1 MKLHRFSLLLPSL
14 LLLLTPSTVW
24 AKHFI
29 VRLICAD
36 QPDRLVSDVETKEQK
51 PKPAEKQKAPP
62 PPPGKHVAW
71 MRFVTL
77 DGRDAFKITYKGAFL
92 KRSAVITAELDQG
105 EHVVQPG
112 DHRFHVRNGGIETED
127 PDLRAAG
134 DGLDI
139 LCYPVTFVAVDAS
152 VIRRR
157 PMPLKSLPLDIVIKH
172 GDNMV
177 LPVAKTFNPL
187 LLYLVSNSKGKRYTI
202 QPTGQAFRVT
212 PDGVRIED
220 TEEAKAVRSGV
231 SVENR
236 FTVGVPSFS
245 FPLEVTT
252 RPDHKIG
259 VKVYGLS
266 GEKRVLTRVDTETEV
281 RGFYSRTGSQ
291 IRSGHVVPSE
301 SLPLEGDVAAYPFRR
316 IRVDA
321 RDPGSEEPR
330 TLVAAWNRQTFQPG
344 ESLEVRVRY
353 LDSIDKPTLSP
364 TEVAVFLRERPV
376 LREDGAAEYPKARA
390 DSGDERW
397 TRLVCRQTSG
407 QAIYRARIPERPT
420 NIYLCRLAVDRVGQA
435 SPNSLLAADL
445 HISLSSADT
454 AGTLS
459 VFTDSL
465 RTSYEAGECL
475 ELNVVLKNR
484 QPLAGTLTVTLT
496 KDGSPLKLVEKAIPE
511 QAPGR
516 KTYTFRITPE
526 GSAALAG
533 GDYRLQAHLGEQ
545 SSNVCRLSIRQ
556 PVPKTHFPI
565 FSYPWGVCEHLGA
578 TATRED
584 DPIDREAQIRRNVRH
599 LDHMGLNVLCP
610 PEKLDSGV
618 EPRESDTFS
627 AVVEG
632 MMRQD
637 LGMPAS
643 ELVYSRTRY
652 EIFQDEMTRVGQR
665 FMPQPNAG
673 MMLSLYHSVPEDV
686 SNTGRT
692 YALFAQEYRRFP
704 NWLGFFGPTSHICV
718 LGNSEVGDPRW
729 DERMKLLDRNYQT
742 RYGHDKPRLD
752 VVAKWVKGDRATR
765 ERLADA
771 DEKWMQWIKT
781 INDLLPD
788 TYRNVRQ
795 SVGELKPDLKLG
807 AMTFQSCNAEYG
819 EFITNMQEEMD
830 VNLNSVG
837 YGDYARLLPLES
849 IVETMLTK
857 AGGKRTAQWRDIGDG
872 STGGPNIAK
881 VQFFKSLLG
890 KVEGMGYFSYGGA
903 YAAANRSGWFYDEYH
918 EFNHWMTQYG
928 DWYQSLELDTPV
940 CIYLSNLDSAHDL
953 GITRRT
959 TMTAYLAR
967 GAAYELARAHRMA
980 PMLGD
985 ERIREGELKKYRVV
999 ILPGVRL
1006 APEDVREALEQFVRD
1021 GGIVMA
1027 DEDTEL
1033 EVEGAT
1039 RIPKNFQA
1047 MIYPYYEIGA
1057 QYDGNRVFWEAYK
1070 RTRPEVA
1077 KLRTI
1082 LDPII
1087 PAFADA
1093 PTSRTLTSTMKHGE
1107 ARYVFVVNDEVPYW
1121 TEHSH
1126 FGVQQYALPNKATVR
1141 IRDTECVIYSV
1152 QERMTVDGAKQD
1164 GARVLDVD
1172 FEFAKA
1178 QIYALLPRRI
1188 ASFRLAASGSATP
1201 GQGLRV
1207 SAEVL
1212 DGEGKAISAAVPFE
1226 LRVVDPAGHA
1236 AYHVYRTTTA
1246 DGYIE
1251 DFPIAVNDLPGTW
1264 RVEAQERFA
1273 GHKAAVEFT
1282 VTEDAPAVAVS
1293 ETSDVLVI
1301 EGARIR
1307 QFLNELKTAGH
1318 GLWLLLGR
1326 DQSLRLGPLAQDC
1339 AKRLSDLGVRTKV
1352 KFIDDPDVIVPPG
1365 RVRTLPPES
1374 AVLNHVLLIGSEG
1387 ENRLIEEICDAPIL
1401 LRRFT
1406 ANYPGPGRALI
1417 QMARSPFSLGRH
1429 ALLVLS
1435 NDQNGLKRGVERLL
1449 SFDEFDDEP
1458 DVLRRASL
1466 PPSKAEV
1473 RESTAGGPSRLNSLV
1488 AQQEGLPASVVA
1500 FSPDGDYFA
1509 VGCNWYF
1516 HNLFL
1521 FDRSGNLQ
1529 WKQKV
1534 GRVDVG
1540 QITVGRGAERIC
1552 VGTDRGT
1559 YLLDKSGRILWRLS
1573 QPAVMNA
1580 EGNLLLSAGDDL
1592 TMALRPDGSTLWV
1605 DDPWQEE
1612 TDPWK
1617 LNRSASLHD
1626 VAFLEDGKTVVL
1638 RRGAAV
1644 EYREAT
1650 TNAVLQRFQPQA
1662 LVARS
1667 PKHSPRFGDFPFR
1680 RLVPSRNGEFVSL
1693 MVSPEEDF
1701 LRALPESF
1709 VFSRAGDLHQRA
1721 FLPPPY
1727 SSSFRNID
1735 SSHLAADGT
1744 LYAIYRDSA
1753 YRVRPDGSAAWSYSF
1768 DRPLISGSALSPD
1781 GHHLAVA
1788 SWGGKVALLDATNGR
1803 ERWAK
1808 PIDSGA
1814 ELGFSTGSDLLV
1826 VAGKTGIVIGLDV
1839 KDGTE
1844 RFRHDLREGSFIP
1857 DIEDFWARHEQEVK
1871 QLKLGANPK
1880 WHEVVQKDVP
1890 LSPNLLG
1897 LKEDKA
1903 VLTETLDLAAAGDR
1917 LSTYFLAMRFKTAK
1931 GKASF
1936 EVSLKETDLERQERE
1951 LRSGTFEART
1961 FPTQHYWV
1969 LKLSDRPWRI
1979 QLRLQKQAGESDVVF
1994 DELRLQKMEFP
2005 SDNYLYHRGG
2015 YSQGLNRAVMENAPV
2030 SAAIFHMQWGAH
2042 ATVWANP
2049 FYLMDG
2055 HVFKK
2060 QKELDDGW
2068 WFGGGGGS
2076 EAARSKITPCAMDI
2090 EFPEPKPI
2098 SHIVLYDD
2106 EDGEPTERVCFQA
2119 WVDAKDLRRGKTEA
2133 EERMIAPGYWRTVGK
2148 GRWNRD
2154 HFQVHAFSDLV
2165 TRKIRFWYLRGPLK
2179 IDEIEIYGPEQ
2190 KDLTN
2195 WLDSKWIAR
2204 IPLKVNKSA
2213 ELIEVEFQ
2221 PQGLT
2226 RPDGADLRVVNP
2238 KGVPVPHVVKHLSP
2252 AGATAIVF
2260 KSDSLTG
2267 TYYLYLGNDEA
2278 EPSRYDW
2285 KPRGGIRME
2294 SYSCPGQI
2302 GQLNMWRVWDEAQ
2315 MLKILEAA
2323 QTYNLAA
2330 KKKAEAEGKPF
2341 DGTRAGFVRAVG
2353 FHALPSSITKYS
2365 FFIHAD
2371 EPRKLAFRTD
2381 AHSESVPSLL
2391 KLDGEIV
2398 FGGWNAFDPNKPPP
2412 DRYFMPGK
2420 HWGDAELKE
2429 GLNHFEFTYIGRE
2442 PAPLSFRPAGGR
2454 VERFLIRSRHT
2465 TFPGARRVL
2474 PERVQLLEEQ
2484 DLAQFYLA
2492 RAQSYLGKDRLFDA
2506 QEMLLYA
2513 TRLTRDPEAK
2523 SRAQALDR
2531 EVGARICAANWPMFH
2546 GNPQRTGHASPRPAP
2561 GQDELPA
2568 QLGTFSRGAY
2578 QSHFPGQMES
2588 GIAATDLGTFFG
2600 VCDHRIRK
2608 VNGWFFTTSG
2618 VIGGTPLVYGQRLYC
2633 GSMDGNLYCLTAEM
2647 GELVWKFPTGDGVAS
2662 SPLIIDGKLIF
2673 GSLDGYLYCLDPLT
2687 GQPVWKYRTGDW
2699 IESSPATDG
2708 QRVFVGSYD
2717 DCLHAIDLETG
2728 KGVWKLTTG
2737 FDVVASPCVQDGT
2750 VYCASFDHHVYA
2762 AKADD
2767 GALLWKTELGGHL
2780 SSSPAIADS
2789 VLVIGSHDGHV
2800 YALDARTGRVLW
2812 KHKTGGEVEAS
2823 PSIIGTQVYAPSNDN
2838 HLYVFDLKSGKLLAK
2853 RPLAG
2858 NTPTRSFRVP
2868 PAYHRESL
2876 WIGGTT
2882 GIKNS
2887 TLQKWER

>member
-1 MKLHRFSLLLPSL
+1 MKPYRFSPLLPSL
-14 LLLLTPSTVW
+14 VLLLFPSPLW

-36 QPDRLVSDVETKEQK
+36 QPDRLVSDVETKEKK
-51 PKPAEKQKAPP
+51 PKPSEKGKKP

-77 DGRDAFKITYKGAFL
+77 DGKDAFKITYRGAFL
-92 KRSAVITAELDQG
+92 KRSAVITADLAEG

-112 DHRFHVRNGGIETED
+112 DHRFQVRNGRIETQD
-127 PDLRAAG
+127 PDLRSAG
-134 DGLDI
+134 DGLDV
-139 LCYPVTFVAVDAS
+139 LCYPVTFVAADAS
-152 VIRRR
+152 VIRKR
-157 PMPLKSLPLDIVIKH
+157 PLPLKSLPINLVIKH
-172 GDNMV
+172 GDKMV

-187 LLYLVSNSKGKRYTI
+187 LLYMVSNPKGKAYTI
-202 QPTGQAFRVT
+202 RPTGQAFRVT

-220 TEEAKAVRSGV
+220 TEEAKAVLSGV

-245 FPLEVTT
+245 FPLKVTT
-252 RPDHKIG
+252 RTDHKVG

-266 GEKRVLTRVDTETEV
+266 GEKRVLTRVGKETEV
-281 RGFYSRTGSQ
+281 RGFYSRIGSQ
-291 IRSGHVVPSE
+291 IRVGHGVPSE
-301 SLPLEGDVAAYPFRR
+301 PLPLEGDVAAYPYRR

-330 TLVAAWNRQTFQPG
+330 ALVAAWNRQTFQPG
-344 ESLEVRVRY
+344 EFLEIRVRY
-353 LDSIDKPTLSP
+353 LDSVDRPTLSP
-364 TEVAVFLRERPV
+364 AEVAVFLRERPI
-376 LREDGAAEYPKARA
+376 LREDGAAEYPNANT

-397 TRLVCRQTSG
+397 ARLACRQAPG
-407 QAIYRARIPERPT
+407 QPIYRIKIPERPT
-420 NIYLCRLAVDRVGQA
+420 NIYLCRLAVDRAGRA
-435 SPNSLLAADL
+435 SPRSLLAADF
-445 HISLSSADT
+445 HISLSSTDT

-465 RTSYEAGECL
+465 RTSYEAGGTL
-475 ELNVVLKNR
+475 EFNVVLKNR

-496 KDGSPLKLVEKAIPE
+496 KDDRALELVEKVIPE
-511 QAPGR
+511 LAPGR

-526 GSAALAG
+526 GTAALAQG
-533 GDYRLQAHLGEQ
+533 NYRLQARLGDQ
-545 SSNVCRLSIRQ
+545 SSNVCPLSIRQ

-565 FSYPWGVCEHLGA
+565 FSYPWGSCEHFTA
-578 TATRED
+578 TATREG
-584 DPIDREAQIRRNVRH
+584 DPLKREAEIRRNVRH

-610 PEKLDSGV
+610 PEKYDTGV

-637 LGMPAS
+637 LGLPAS

-652 EIFQDEMTRVGQR
+652 EIAQDEMTRVGQR
-665 FMPQPNAG
+665 FMPQPNTG

-729 DERMKLLDRNYQT
+729 DERMKLLARNFQT

-752 VVAKWVKGDRATR
+752 MVAKWVKGDRATR

-771 DEKWMQWIKT
+771 ETKWMRWIGT

-788 TYRNVRQ
+788 TYRHVRQ
-795 SVGELKPDLKLG
+795 SVGEMKPDLKLG
-807 AMTFQSCNAEYG
+807 AMTFQNCNAEYG
-819 EFITNMQEEMD
+819 EFITDMQEEMD
-830 VNLNSVG
+830 INLNSVG

-857 AGGKRTAQWRDIGDG
+857 AGGRRTAQWRDIGDG
-872 STGGPNIAK
+872 STGGPAIAK
-881 VQFFKSLLG
+881 VQLFKSLLG
-890 KVEGMGYFSYGGA
+890 KVEGMGYFSYGAAYTGA
-903 YAAANRSGWFYDEYH
+903 TRTGWFYDEYR

-980 PMLGD
+980 PMLSD
-985 ERIREGELKKYRVV
+985 ERIRDGELKRYRVV

-1027 DEDTEL
+1027 DQDTEL
-1033 EVEGAT
+1033 EIAGAT
-1039 RIPKNFQA
+1039 PIPKNFQA

-1082 LDPII
+1082 LDPVI

-1107 ARYVFVVNDEVPYW
+1107 ARYVFAVNDEVPYW

-1126 FGVQQYALPNKATVR
+1126 FGAQNYALPTKATIR
-1141 IRDTECVIYSV
+1141 IRDTQSVIYSV
-1152 QERMTVDGAKQD
+1152 QERTTVDGTRQD
-1164 GARVLDVD
+1164 RARVLDVD

-1178 QIYALLPRRI
+1178 HVYALLPRRI
-1188 ASFRLAASGSATP
+1188 ASFRLAASGSVTP
-1201 GQGLRV
+1201 GQALRV
-1207 SAEVL
+1207 SAEVP
-1212 DGEGKAISAAVPFE
+1212 DAQGKAIPAAVPFE
-1226 LRVVDPAGHA
+1226 LRIVGPAGRA
-1236 AYHVYRTTTA
+1236 VYHVYRTTTA
-1246 DGYIE
+1246 DGYRE
-1251 DFPIAVNDLPGTW
+1251 HFPIGVNDRPGTW
-1264 RVEAQERFA
+1264 RVEAMERFA

-1282 VTEDAPAVAVS
+1282 VTEDAPAVAVR
-1293 ETSDVLVI
+1293 ETSEVLVI

-1307 QFLNELKTAGH
+1307 QFLNELKATGH

-1326 DQSLRLGPLAQDC
+1326 DQSLRLGPLAQHC
-1339 AKRLSDLGVRTKV
+1339 AKRLSDLGVQISVR
-1352 KFIDDPDVIVPPG
+1352 FIDESGVIAPPG
-1365 RVRTLPPES
+1365 RVRTLSPES
-1374 AVLNHVLLIGSEG
+1374 SVLSHVLLIGSEG

-1406 ANYPGPGRALI
+1406 ANYPGHGRALI
-1417 QMARSPFSLGRH
+1417 QMARSPFSLGHR

-1435 NDQNGLKRGVERLL
+1435 NDQVGLKNGVERLL
-1449 SFDEFDDEP
+1449 NFEGFDKEP

-1466 PPSKAEV
+1466 PASKAEM
-1473 RESTAGGPSRLNSLV
+1473 RASPASGPSRLENLI
-1488 AQQEGLPASVVA
+1488 AQQEGMPASVVA

-1521 FDRSGNLQ
+1521 FDRAGNLQ

-1534 GRVDVG
+1534 GRVNVG
-1540 QITVGRGAERIC
+1540 RITVGRGAERIC

-1559 YLLDKSGRILWRLS
+1559 YLLDRSGRILWRLS
-1573 QPAVMNA
+1573 QPVVMNS

-1605 DDPWQEE
+1605 DDPWQDE

-1626 VAFLEDGKTVVL
+1626 AAFLGDGKTVVL
-1638 RRGAAV
+1638 RSANSV
-1644 EYREAT
+1644 EYRDAT
-1650 TNAVLQRFQPQA
+1650 TNEILHQFRPQA
-1662 LVARS
+1662 LVAKS
-1667 PKHSPRFGDFPFR
+1667 PRHSPRFGPFPFR
-1680 RLVPSRNGEFVSL
+1680 RLAASRNGEFASVMLSR
-1693 MVSPEEDF
+1693 SGDF
-1701 LRALPESF
+1701 ERARPRSF
-1709 VFSRAGDLHQRA
+1709 VFGRTGELRQRA

-1727 SSSFRNID
+1727 YASYRNID
-1735 SSHLAADGT
+1735 SSHLAEDGT

-1768 DRPLISGSALSPD
+1768 DRPVISGSALSPD
-1781 GHHLAVA
+1781 GKRLAVA
-1788 SWGGKVALLDATNGR
+1788 SWGGEVAVLDTTDGR
-1803 ERWAK
+1803 EQWARS
-1808 PIDSGA
+1808 IASGA
-1814 ELGFSTGSDLLV
+1814 VLGFSPGSDLLV
-1826 VAGKTGIVIGLDV
+1826 AAGKTGVLLGLDA
-1839 KDGTE
+1839 KDGSE
-1844 RFRHDLREGSFIP
+1844 RFRLDLRKGSFIP
-1857 DIEDFWARHEQEVK
+1857 DIEDFWAQHELTVN
-1871 QLKLGANPK
+1871 QLPLGANPA
-1880 WHEVVQKDVP
+1880 WHEVVDKGMP
-1890 LSPNLLG
+1890 LSPNLLE
-1897 LKEDKA
+1897 LQEDEA
-1903 VLTETLDLAAAGDR
+1903 VLTETIELAAPGEKLA
-1917 LSTYFLAMRFKTAK
+1917 TYLFAMRFKTAN

-1936 EVSLKETDLERQERE
+1936 DVSLKETDLKREERE
-1951 LRSGTFEART
+1951 LRSATFEART
-1961 FPTQHYWV
+1961 FPTEHYWA
-1969 LKLSDRPWRI
+1969 LKLSDHPWRI
-1979 QLRLQKQAGESDVVF
+1979 QLKVQKQAGESDVVF
-1994 DELRLQKMEFP
+1994 DGLRLQKLDFP
-2005 SDNYLYHRGG
+2005 SDNYLYHRGA
-2015 YSQGLNRAVMENAPV
+2015 YSQGLTRAVMENAPV
-2030 SAAIFHMQWGAH
+2030 SAAIYHMRWGSH
-2042 ATVWANP
+2042 STVWGNP

-2055 HVFKK
+2055 RVFKK

-2068 WFGGGGGS
+2068 WFGGGGG
-2076 EAARSKITPCAMDI
+2076 ADKARSKITPCAMDI

-2106 EDGEPTERVCFQA
+2106 EDGEPTKRVCFQA

-2154 HFQVHAFSDLV
+2154 HFQVHTFSDLV

-2195 WLDSKWIAR
+2195 WFDTKWIAR

-2238 KGVPVPHVVKHLSP
+2238 KGVQVPHVVKHLSP
-2252 AGATAIVF
+2252 AGATAIVL
-2260 KSDSLTG
+2260 KSDSRTG
-2267 TYYLYLGNDEA
+2267 TYYIYLGNDEA
-2278 EPSRYDW
+2278 KPPHYDW
-2285 KPRGGIRME
+2285 QPKGGIWME
-2294 SYSCPGQI
+2294 SYSCPSRI
-2302 GQLNMWRVWDEAQ
+2302 GDLNMWRVWNEAQ

-2323 QTYNLAA
+2323 RAHNLAA
-2330 KKKAEAEGKPF
+2330 KKKAEAEGEPF
-2341 DGTRAGFVRAVG
+2341 KAIRTGFVRSVG
-2353 FHALPSSITKYS
+2353 FHALPNSITKYS
-2365 FFIHAD
+2365 FFVHAD

-2381 AHSESVPSLL
+2381 AHSEVIPSLL
-2391 KLDGEIV
+2391 KLNGEIV
-2398 FGGWNAFDPNKPPP
+2398 FGGWNAFDPGKPPP
-2412 DRYFMPGK
+2412 KRYFMPGK

-2429 GLNHFEFTYIGRE
+2429 GINHFEFTYIGRE
-2442 PAPLSFRPAGGR
+2442 PAPLSFRAAGGR

-2474 PERVQLLEEQ
+2474 PERIQLLEEQ
-2484 DLAQFYLA
+2484 DLGQFYLA
-2492 RAQSYLGKDRLFDA
+2492 RAQSYVGKERLFDA
-2506 QEMLLYA
+2506 QEMLLFA
-2513 TRLTRDPEAK
+2513 TKLTRDPEAK

-2546 GNPQRTGHASPRPAP
+2546 GNPQRTGYASLRPAP
-2561 GQDELPA
+2561 GQDNPPTEP
-2568 QLGTFSRGAY
+2568 GPFSRRAF
-2578 QSHFPGQMES
+2578 QSHFREQMES

-2600 VCDHRIRK
+2600 VCDHRIQK

-2618 VIGGTPLVYGQRLYC
+2618 VIKCTPLVYGQRLYC
-2633 GSMDGNLYCLTAEM
+2633 GSMDGTLYCLTAEM
-2647 GELVWKFPTGDGVAS
+2647 GELVWKFPTGDGITS
-2662 SPLIIDGKLIF
+2662 SPLMVDGKLIF

-2687 GQPVWKYRTGDW
+2687 GQPLWKYRTGDW

-2708 QRVFVGSYD
+2708 NLVFVGSYD
-2717 DCLHAIDLETG
+2717 DCLHAVDLNTG
-2728 KGVWKLTTG
+2728 KEAWKLTTG
-2737 FDVVASPCVQDGT
+2737 FDVVASPCVQDGV
-2750 VYCASFDHHVYA
+2750 VYCASFDHHAYA
-2762 AKADD
+2762 ARADD
-2767 GALLWKTELGGHL
+2767 GTVLWQAELGGHL
-2780 SSSPAIADS
+2780 PSGPAIADS
-2789 VLVIGSHDGHV
+2789 VLVLGSHDGHV
-2800 YALDARTGRVLW
+2800 YGLDAKTGRVVW
-2812 KHKTGGEVEAS
+2812 KHRTDGEVEAS
-2823 PSIIGTQVYAPSNDN
+2823 PAIVGTQVYAPSSDN
-2838 HLYVFDLKSGKLLAK
+2838 HLYVLDLKSGKLLA
-2853 RPLAG
+2853 RRQLAG

-2882 GIKNS
+2882 GLKNS